1 MSRRNLLVS
10 VLLGATFSFVS
21 LFAATS
27 GFAAT
32 EPDATSA
39 ATQSAD
45 ANPAY
50 SQVYLPPVWISQP
63 PIYVTNPPPVTY
75 VYPPVVNPYPPVVLP
90 GPVIVRSPWRPFLR
104 TFIP

>member
-1 MSRRNLLVS
+1 MSRNNILVS
-10 VLLGATFSFVS
+10 ILFGATCSFVS

-32 EPDATSA
+32 EPDATF
-39 ATQSAD
+39 AD
-45 ANPAY
+45 GRPAY
-50 SQVYLPPVWISQP
+50 AQVYLPPVWISQP
-63 PIYVTNPPPVTY
+63 PVYITNPPPPVTW